1 MAISSRPTT
10 DRPAVN
16 ATRARQGRAGR
27 HVLLLLLASLALVVI
42 ALFGAWAW
50 RSDELATTDVNAG
63 YQAADAQVFDQG
75 EPMAKQNEV
84 NRTPGRPISQ

>member
-1 MAISSRPTT
+1 MAISSRPTAN
-10 DRPAVN
+10 RPALN
-16 ATRARQGRAGR
+16 ETRARQGRYGR
-27 HVLLLLLASLALVVI
+27 HVLWLLLASLALVVL

-50 RSDELATTDVNAG
+50 RADDLATTDANAG